1 MTFGLQPASL
11 TLRLPARAAWLAVA
25 FESGLTGAAQ
35 YARADGDLGQ
45 RRQFLTVLEMDEA
58 QAATPRLS

>member
-11 TLRLPARAAWLAVA
+11 TLRLPARAAWLSIA

-35 YARADGDLGQ
+35 YARGMAILGNVGSP
-45 RRQFLTVLEMDEA
+45 LTVLEMDVA
-58 QAATPRLS
+58 QAATSGLS